1 MIVIA
6 IAFVSVL
13 QLILIQKGVTK
24 KQSYVRIGCEQ
35 NLRLW
40 TLHSLFSGLSLVL
53 YVAFGTEHITGVTKG
68 FGKWIYLGAWVL
80 ALLFVEFLS
89 PSRQLWHI
97 FRKTP
102 EEKQEQLHE
111 IEESYDRFYQF
122 FGRVLLWILVGMGV
136 VRLGIYFLL
145 ERGTKKSVVSGG
157 QISACLEDVVGVG
170 ILLISCLSVRQLVTQ
185 LSLTKRGYFRQ
196 DFFQKLRK
204 KDEIQERLRA
214 RHRKL

>member
-53 YVAFGTEHITGVTKG
+53 YVAFCTGHITGVTKG

-157 QISACLEDVVGVG
+157 QISDCLEDVVGVG
-170 ILLISCLSVRQLVTQ
+170 ILLVSCLSVRQLVTQ

>member
-6 IAFVSVL
+6 IALISVL
-13 QLILIQKGVTK
+13 QLFLMKKSLTK
-24 KQSYVRIGCEQ
+24 MQSYVRIGSEQ

-40 TLHSLFSGLSLVL
+40 TLHSIFSGLGLVL
-53 YVAFGTEHITGVTKG
+53 YLSFSTGHITGFTGG

-97 FRKTP
+97 FGKTP
-102 EEKQEQLHE
+102 EEKKEQLHE

-122 FGRVLLWILVGMGV
+122 FGRVLLWILVGMGA
-136 VRLGIYFLL
+136 VRLGIYFLV
-145 ERGTKKSVVSGG
+145 ERGAIKVNVSGEK
-157 QISACLEDVVGVG
+157 ISACLEDVVGVG
-170 ILLISCLSVRQLVTQ
+170 ILLLSCLSVRQLMTQ
-185 LSLTKRGYFRQ
+185 LSLTKKGYFRQ

-204 KDEIQERLRA
+204 KDEIQERLQA
-214 RHRKL
+214 SHRRL

>member
-53 YVAFGTEHITGVTKG
+53 YVAFCTGHITGVTKG

-170 ILLISCLSVRQLVTQ
+170 ILLVSCLSVRQLVTQ

>member
-6 IAFVSVL
+6 IALISIL
-13 QLILIQKGVTK
+13 QLVLIQKGVTK

-40 TLHSLFSGLSLVL
+40 TLHSLFSGLSLAL
-53 YVAFGTEHITGVTKG
+53 YLVFATGHMKEFSGG
-68 FGKWIYLGAWVL
+68 FGKWIYLGAWALV
-80 ALLFVEFLS
+80 LLFVEFLS

-136 VRLGIYFLL
+136 VRLGIYFFL
-145 ERGTKKSVVSGG
+145 ERGAKKGFVSGG
-157 QISACLEDVVGVG
+157 QISACLEDVAGVG
-170 ILLISCLSVRQLVTQ
+170 ILLVSCLSVRQLVTQ